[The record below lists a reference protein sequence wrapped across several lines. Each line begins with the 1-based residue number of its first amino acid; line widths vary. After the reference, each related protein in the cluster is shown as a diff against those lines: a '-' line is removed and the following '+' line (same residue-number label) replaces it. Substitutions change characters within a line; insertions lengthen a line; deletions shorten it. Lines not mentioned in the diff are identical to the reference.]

1 MISIK
6 VARLVALKMA
16 LTQSH
21 RTRWEMSSAKVQ
33 QALVLSM
40 STLAFTVCFMI
51 WMMFAVLGVPI
62 KEFLELN
69 ETQFGLLA
77 ATPVLTGS
85 LVRLPLGMLT
95 DRFGGRVVFFLL
107 MLACVLPIYLIAEA
121 TAYWQFLVLGLFV
134 GLAGGSFSVGIA
146 YVAKWFD
153 KDSQGLAMGIFGA
166 GNAGSALTKFLA
178 PALIA
183 WGSWQLVPQ
192 VFSAIMF
199 ITALLFWFLTSE
211 NKAHR
216 VASSVPLAQQ
226 LAVLRDPAVWRY
238 CQYYSIVFGGYV
250 ALALWMTKYYVEEYG
265 FSLQTAALL
274 AACFSLPGGVLRA
287 VGGWM
292 SDRWGAQSVTWWVMW
307 VSWVCLFLLSYP
319 QTEFTI
325 QTVNGPKTFQI
336 GLNEWV
342 FTALMFVV
350 GIAWAFGKAS
360 VFKYISDD
368 YPQNMGAIS
377 GIVGLAGGLGGFVLP
392 ILFGVL
398 VDLTGVRSS
407 AFMLLYGVVWV
418 SLIWMYFSEIRK
430 TPVMG
435 SAMPARAL
443 AQGE

>member
-1 MISIK
+1 
-6 VARLVALKMA
+6 
-16 LTQSH
+16 
-21 RTRWEMSSAKVQ
+21 MSRAKVQ

-40 STLAFTVCFMI
+40 STLAFTVCFMV

-62 KEFLELN
+62 KELLQLN

-153 KDSQGLAMGIFGA
+153 KDNQGLAMGIFGA

-192 VFSAIMF
+192 VFSAILF
-199 ITALLFWFLTSE
+199 ITALLFWFFTSD

-216 VASSVPLAQQ
+216 VASSVSLREQ
-226 LAVLRDPAVWRY
+226 LAALKDPAVWRY

-250 ALALWMTKYYVEEYG
+250 ALALWMTKYYVQEYG

-292 SDRWGAQSVTWWVMW
+292 SDKWGAQSVTWWVLW

-319 QTEFTI
+319 QTDFTI
-325 QTVNGPKTFQI
+325 QTVNGPKTFHI
-336 GLNEWV
+336 GLNVWL
-342 FTALMFVV
+342 FTALMFVI

-360 VFKYISDD
+360 VFKYIADD

-377 GIVGLAGGLGGFVLP
+377 GIVGLAGGLGGFILP
-392 ILFGVL
+392 ILFGAL

-418 SLIWMYFSEIRK
+418 SLIWMYVSEIRK
-430 TPVMG
+430 TPLMG
-435 SAMPARAL
+435 RASAL